1 MYKKQIIKIANILAI
16 NYQRL
21 SSYGL
26 VSGYLG
32 IALFYFLYSRYIQ
45 SETHKKMAEN
55 ILESI
60 ISHKNN
66 KMPRTFSN
74 GLYGLGWTLKYLIK
88 NHYINADDNALK
100 MFDAMASGLYSEVEY
115 QHDQKDDFST
125 YSKGLYSSLLTKT
138 DLQNRT
144 FKNLELYLNKF
155 DITDMKLSY
164 LISVLYFVLKY
175 ETNFKNKSKV
185 YPVKRKL
192 ILLINQAIVFNNYTN
207 QDLYILSSFI
217 VKFNINIELQSC
229 KFDLIKDVLMNWQ
242 TVVYKDVVSV
252 DYNIDAEYLDKIIA
266 ETNPR
271 EYPRIISIEKLCS
284 LGINL
289 IMGEMETR
297 QNTDL
302 Q

>member
-1 MYKKQIIKIANILAI
+1 MYKKQIIRIANILAI

-32 IALFYFLYSRYIQ
+32 IALFYFQYSRYIQ
-45 SETHKKMAEN
+45 SETHKKMAED

-60 ISHKNN
+60 ISKKNN

-88 NHYINADDNALK
+88 NQYIDADDNALR
-100 MFDAMASGLYSEVEY
+100 MFDAMAFGLYSEVEY
-115 QHDQKDDFST
+115 QHDQKDDYST
-125 YSKGLYSSLLTKT
+125 YSKGLYSSLLTKK

-155 DITDMKLSY
+155 DVTEMKLSY

-175 ETNFKNKSKV
+175 KQSFKDKSKT

-192 ILLINQAIVFNNYTN
+192 ISLINQVIGFNNYTN

-217 VKFNINIELQSC
+217 MKFNINIELRNC
-229 KFDLIKDVLMNWQ
+229 KFDLIKDILMNWQ
-242 TVVYKDVVSV
+242 TIVYKDIVSTNH
-252 DYNIDAEYLDKIIA
+252 NIDTESLDKIIA

-271 EYPRIISIEKLCS
+271 EYPKKISIEGLCS

-289 IMGEMETR
+289 IMSEMEAN
-297 QNTDL
+297 QNSDL